1 MKTRIG
7 KIALMQQF
15 IDLLEESNQQ
25 HWDDDQNRFLK
36 QQCEELRN
44 FWQTEPFDEILTP
57 EILLDSAALF
67 DPEPWT
73 NYLILLAQLYIRAQD
88 PDMITE
94 LLSCRYSYLTPLEK
108 LIVDNHLFH
117 PTHKEWK

>member
-1 MKTRIG
+1 
-7 KIALMQQF
+7 MQQF

-88 PDMITE
+88 PDMINE